1 MIGIIQQQLTKITSL
16 LVILCLLLSPIA
28 SGAMLLGSSGSTETL
43 VSQASV
49 DVENHCHHMAKDS
62 ASSTSISV
70 QNNNCDHSSSCSLHC
85 SIAIELSVIDSFT
98 RQEKNICW
106 SSVDHLNLKPSFLS
120 RLDKPPQA

>member
-1 MIGIIQQQLTKITSL
+1 MTGAIQKQLNRMTCL

-28 SGAMLLGSSGSTETL
+28 SGVMLLDSSFSTETTDSQ
-43 VSQASV
+43 VSI

-70 QNNNCDHSSSCSLHC
+70 QNNNCDHSPSCSLHC